1 MQKKDKI
8 SIIVPCH
15 NEEEVLPLFLQEV
28 EKVFAVMQEKHGV
41 EMEYLFVDDG
51 SRDGTLRFLKQAS
64 AENPRVN
71 YLSFSRNF
79 GKEAAMFA
87 GLEHASGDYVVIID
101 ADLQD
106 PPELMIGMYET
117 LTTTDYDCVASR
129 RVSRKGESKI
139 RSFFARMFYK
149 VIRKIS
155 KVDIMDGARDF
166 RMMTRQMTD
175 AVLSMR
181 EYNRFSKGI
190 FAWVGFHTKWIPF
203 ENRNREAGTT
213 KWSFWGLLLYAIDGI
228 LAFSTAPLAFSAIL
242 GILLCLVAM
251 IMIVVI
257 IVKTLVFGDRVTG
270 WPSLACIICFTTG
283 ISMFCSGIIG
293 LYVSKV
299 YSEVK
304 GRPQYILKEQHI
316 QS

>member
-1 MQKKDKI
+1 MQKQDKI

-15 NEEEVLPLFLQEV
+15 NEEEVLPLFLKEIEKIYEV
-28 EKVFAVMQEKHGV
+28 MHVKHNV

-51 SRDGTLRFLKQAS
+51 STDRTLMFLREQE

-87 GLEHASGDYVVIID
+87 GLEKASGDYVVIID

-106 PPELMIGMYET
+106 PPELIIEMYET
-117 LTTTDYDCVASR
+117 LQTTDYDCVASR

-155 KVDIMDGARDF
+155 KVNIMDGARDF

-175 AVLSMR
+175 AVLSLR
-181 EYNRFSKGI
+181 E
-190 FAWVGFHTKWIPF
+190 
-203 ENRNREAGTT
+203 
-213 KWSFWGLLLYAIDGI
+213 
-228 LAFSTAPLAFSAIL
+228 
-242 GILLCLVAM
+242 
-251 IMIVVI
+251 
-257 IVKTLVFGDRVTG
+257 
-270 WPSLACIICFTTG
+270 
-283 ISMFCSGIIG
+283 
-293 LYVSKV
+293 
-299 YSEVK
+299 
-304 GRPQYILKEQHI
+304 
-316 QS
+316 